1 MILSNN
7 PAERQVREG
16 NVLNEERADM
26 GFAALKELRAKSPA
40 WRLLAAE
47 HGPLAAAFFYEVF
60 LQKRTRALPE
70 EKLLDALTSFL
81 YETGAAGNTA
91 EFARQAGSLL
101 LSWSDEQ
108 HRWLRRFY
116 GPDNEVLYDLTSDAQ
131 KAVEWL
137 AGLHHRPFIG
147 TESRLR
153 TVFSLLHEVERET
166 DRDPQH
172 RMDWLRRQKDAIE
185 REMAAI
191 EASGRVE
198 PALSAVQVKERFL
211 QAVQTSEGLLADFRE
226 VEENFRLLEHRLMTD
241 VMTWKQGKGDLLEE
255 IFAQRDVIRQSE
267 QGQSFEAF
275 WRFLMTGFK
284 KEDFR
289 ATLAHLEE
297 VPELCSLLKEH
308 PLGEMMQDWLRAAA
322 AVEQTV
328 GALDKQIRR
337 FVDEHTLQEER
348 YIYELIGRIEQRAA
362 KLPEVPNGP
371 FTAIDGMATSIS
383 LPMDRRM
390 FVLPKRTR
398 LRDQDLIEGV
408 ADGPV
413 TALLRERPIDRRR
426 LQAQIDGMLEQQETV
441 TLGEVIRSHPL
452 EQGLGELL
460 AYLVIASRREGSEV
474 REDEWQDILY
484 CRDGRE
490 VAARCE
496 TIVFHRKRP
505 DGRRHHAAR
514 KGEHA

>member
-1 MILSNN
+1 M
-7 PAERQVREG
+7 
-16 NVLNEERADM
+16 NEERADM

-47 HGPLAAAFFYEVF
+47 HGPLATAFFYETF
-60 LQKRTRALPE
+60 LAKRTRALPE
-70 EKLLDALTSFL
+70 DKLLDGLVRFL
-81 YETGAAGNTA
+81 YEAGATGNTA
-91 EFARQAGSLL
+91 ELTRQASGLL

-116 GPDNEVLYDLTSDAQ
+116 GPDNDVLYDLTADAQ

-137 AGLHHRPFIG
+137 ANLHHRSFIG

-153 TVFSLLHEVERET
+153 TVFSLLHEVDRET

-172 RMDWLRRQKDAIE
+172 RLDWLRRQKAAIE
-185 REMAAI
+185 QKMAAI
-191 EASGRVE
+191 ETSGQVE
-198 PALSAVQVKERFL
+198 PLLSGVQVKERFL

-255 IFAQRDVIRQSE
+255 IFAQRDIIRQSE

-275 WRFLMTGFK
+275 WRFLMTDFQQ
-284 KEDFR
+284 EDFR
-289 ATLAHLEE
+289 MVLDRLAA
-297 VPELCSLLKEH
+297 VPELRDLLKKH
-308 PLGEMMQDWLRAAA
+308 PLGEMMQEWLQAAA

-337 FVDEHTLQEER
+337 FVDEHSLQEER
-348 YIYELIGRIEQRAA
+348 YIYELIGRIERRAS
-362 KLPEVPNGP
+362 KLPELDAMPAGA
-371 FTAIDGMATSIS
+371 FAEMDGMIPSVI

-413 TALLRERPIDRRR
+413 TALLKERPLDRQR
-426 LQAQIDGMLEQQETV
+426 LQAQIDTLLKERETV
-441 TLGEVIRSHPL
+441 TLGEVIRAYPI

-460 AYLVIASRREGSEV
+460 AYLVIASRRAGSEV
-474 REDEWQDILY
+474 KADEWQDILY
-484 CRDGRE
+484 HRDGRAI
-490 VAARCE
+490 AARCE
-496 TIVFHRKRP
+496 TVVFHRQGQIAGRKR
-505 DGRRHHAAR
+505 RAVR
-514 KGEHA
+514 KGDEA